1 LFQRHLKIKKEQP
14 VAAWSASVADAR
26 VGQDASLS
34 ALAAN
39 VSDSSVDD
47 PAVSAF
53 VADNSAVANSAAD
66 NSAADNSAA
75 DNGAAA
81 NGAAAAADQATSF
94 AAEVGTNHAATDTD
108 ASAVS
113 PVGSPALV
121 PPQVPP
127 QVPRQ
132 VPPHPSQGVECS
144 SVSVEIEPQQP
155 GSYPEFPAENRP
167 ADDGAAVS
175 EAEAAMLRIT
185 ESVVGAERRWKHG
198 AEVVG
203 DGVKGTRDVELDL
216 KALVLMEDQVGETAR
231 GVVGRVW

>member
-1 LFQRHLKIKKEQP
+1 MFQRHLKIKKEQP
-14 VAAWSASVADAR
+14 VAARSASVADAR

-39 VSDSSVDD
+39 ISDSSVDD

-53 VADNSAVANSAAD
+53 VADNSAVVNSDANISAAD
-66 NSAADNSAA
+66 NSAADNS
-75 DNGAAA
+75 AAA

-94 AAEVGTNHAATDTD
+94 AADVGTNHSATDAD
-108 ASAVS
+108 ASAARSLS

-121 PPQVPP
+121 PP
-127 QVPRQ
+127 
-132 VPPHPSQGVECS
+132 HPSQGVERS
-144 SVSVEIEPQQP
+144 SVSVEIEPQQQ

-185 ESVVGAERRWKHG
+185 ESVVGVERRWKHG

-203 DGVKGTRDVELDL
+203 VEGTRDVELDL
-216 KALVLMEDQVGETAR
+216 KALVLMEDQVSETAR